1 MVMCMPAYLRR
12 FCCFASLIC
21 LLLLMPFASAQS
33 LWPSASQWRQ
43 LQQGMNSDATVRP
56 VMAAQRRIADAA
68 LTAPPQPIATLSS
81 GGRLQ
86 GDAVKENTAASLKD
100 MDKIQALALLYK
112 LSGDTRYAT
121 RAGDFLQA
129 WADTNQPTGQPI
141 DETGLEPAIFGYRL
155 VRADLPEPRRT
166 RIDNWLRNVARAE
179 ISTRV
184 MKRPTATNNWHSH
197 RLKIVGLIGYALGD
211 AELIRYAKQGFLTQI
226 ADNLRADG
234 ESIDFIERDA
244 LSYHVYDL
252 RPLVTLTL
260 AFAEDGDQLYRWQA
274 PNGASVARS
283 VAWLLPY
290 LRGEKSHAEF
300 AGSRVPFDKARSDN
314 REKGHEIGAPYDPKN
329 ALPLMELA
337 AAYDP
342 ACAQLAQQL
351 GNGPR
356 LRLLLSSL
364 PKD

>member
-1 MVMCMPAYLRR
+1 MGTDPA
-12 FCCFASLIC
+12 IK
-21 LLLLMPFASAQS
+21 Q
-33 LWPSASQWRQ
+33 
-43 LQQGMNSDATVRP
+43 VI
-56 VMAAQRRIADAA
+56 AAQRRIADAA
-68 LTAPPQPIATLSS
+68 LDAAPQPIATLSS

-86 GDAVKENTAASLKD
+86 GDAIKGNTAASLKD
-100 MDKIQALALLYK
+100 MDKIQALAVLYK
-112 LSGDTRYAT
+112 VSGDARYAK
-121 RAGDFLQA
+121 RAGDFLDA
-129 WADTNQPTGQPI
+129 WATVNQPTGQPI

-155 VRADLPEPRRT
+155 VRADLPDASRT
-166 RIDNWLRNVARAE
+166 RIDAWMRNIARAE

-184 MKRPTATNNWHSH
+184 MNRPTATNNWHSH
-197 RLKIVGLIGYALGD
+197 RLKIVGLIGYAVGD
-211 AELIRYAKQGFLTQI
+211 AKLIAYAKQGFRTQI
-226 ADNLRADG
+226 ADNLRPNG

-260 AFAEDGDQLYRWQA
+260 AFAEDGDALYRWQA
-274 PNGASVARS
+274 QNGASVAQS

-290 LRGEKSHAEF
+290 VRGEKTHAEF
-300 AGSRVPFDKARSDN
+300 AGSHVPFDKARSDN

-337 AAYDP
+337 GAYDP
-342 ACAQLAQQL
+342 ACAELARQL

-364 PKD
+364 TKD